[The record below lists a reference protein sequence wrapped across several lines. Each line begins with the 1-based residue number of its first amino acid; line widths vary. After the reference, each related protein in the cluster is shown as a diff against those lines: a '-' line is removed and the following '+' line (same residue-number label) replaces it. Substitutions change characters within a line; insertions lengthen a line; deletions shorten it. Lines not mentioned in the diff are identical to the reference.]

1 MIRWS
6 SYVQRN
12 QNSVKTKDGGMVG
25 PFGRLLPLCF
35 DRVMVLLLMG
45 KCANTDLSRSLGDL
59 HVLELV
65 LYLEQDVHEVICG
78 GV

>member
-1 MIRWS
+1 
-6 SYVQRN
+6 
-12 QNSVKTKDGGMVG
+12 
-25 PFGRLLPLCF
+25 
-35 DRVMVLLLMG
+35 MVLLLMG